1 MATLTVSLPD
11 EMTEFVEA
19 QVGEDF
25 ADTSAYLAELVRRD
39 QEKRIDELR
48 HIVEDS
54 LASGVSTRTTKEIF
68 QEAVSIAKA
77 RGTYRD

>member
-25 ADTSAYLAELVRRD
+25 ADTSAYLADLVRRD

-54 LASGVSTRTTKEIF
+54 LASGASTRTTKEIF

>member
-25 ADTSAYLAELVRRD
+25 ADTSAYLADLVRRD

>member
-1 MATLTVSLPD
+1 
-11 EMTEFVEA
+11 MTEFVEA

-25 ADTSAYLAELVRRD
+25 ADTSAYLADLVRRD

-68 QEAVSIAKA
+68 QEAVSIAKV

>member
-19 QVGEDF
+19 QVGEGF
-25 ADTSAYLAELVRRD
+25 ADTSAYLADLVRRD